1 MARSQRSKRQKKGQ
15 QRRATAQEGQNRLIG
30 ILKEPHGADE
40 RMLRSSAR
48 HLVRLSRRH
57 RLSIPPEARHLLCR
71 KCLAPHAF
79 GTNARVRIKHGQRII
94 TCLECNHVRRHGGGP
109 RAHRRI

>member
-15 QRRATAQEGQNRLIG
+15 QRRATAQEGQNRLIA
-30 ILKEPHGADE
+30 ILNEPHGADE

-57 RLSIPPEARHLLCR
+57 RLSIPPEAHFHYSGPYR
-71 KCLAPHAF
+71 F
-79 GTNARVRIKHGQRII
+79 GQYA
-94 TCLECNHVRRHGGGP
+94 GP
-109 RAHRRI
+109 Q